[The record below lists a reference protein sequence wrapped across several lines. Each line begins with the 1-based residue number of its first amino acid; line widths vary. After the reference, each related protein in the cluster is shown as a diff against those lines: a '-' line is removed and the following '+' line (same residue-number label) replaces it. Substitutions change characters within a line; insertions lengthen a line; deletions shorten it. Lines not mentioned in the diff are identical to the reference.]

1 MVRSST
7 SHLRYVAAAAL
18 LMLATAGCARR
29 AEIHLRQPFAPPS
42 QQNLKLIGDWAYH
55 TAEGGRQTCLLAF
68 PLPRAQVGTRAWVLY
83 ISAPDG
89 LGTRTLERDTAGT
102 ETGGNAVR
110 GFLIQEV
117 GDLAGRTD
125 FAAGTVRFR
134 GVWLAPHRRIVELDL
149 RCEDG
154 TEIRGRAL
162 LDDVASE
169 VHAFERQH
177 AADIGLLW
185 ATDTQPVSGAPTGRR
200 SATSH

>member
-1 MVRSST
+1 MRRSAGG
-7 SHLRYVAAAAL
+7 VGGL
-18 LMLATAGCARR
+18 LLTATLMCPACGCARR
-29 AEIHLRQPFAPPS
+29 AEVVLRQPFAPPS
-42 QQNLKLIGDWAYH
+42 QQNLKLIGDWASH

-89 LGTRTLERDTAGT
+89 LGTRTVERDAAGT
-102 ETGGNAVR
+102 ETGGNTVR

-134 GVWLAPHRRIVELDL
+134 GVWLAPHRRMVELDL

-162 LDDVASE
+162 LDDAASE
-169 VHAFERQH
+169 VHAFERQY

-185 ATDTQPVSGAPTGRR
+185 ARDTQPVSGAPTGRR